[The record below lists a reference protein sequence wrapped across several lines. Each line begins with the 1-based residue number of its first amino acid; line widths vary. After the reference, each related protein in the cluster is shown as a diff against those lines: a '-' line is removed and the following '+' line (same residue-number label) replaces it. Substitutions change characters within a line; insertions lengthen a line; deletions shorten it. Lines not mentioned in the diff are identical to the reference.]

1 MGRTLLTTVVQG
13 FVGVGLLM
21 TMAHA
26 DSIQLRDGRHLQG
39 KYLGGTTTT
48 IGFMSDRAID
58 YFPISN
64 VLVLVFDN
72 ANVGYQSSSL
82 TLGPKRPATKRQSS
96 KRATL
101 RRAAVVSY

>member
-1 MGRTLLTTVVQG
+1 MGRTLLATAVRG
-13 FVGVGLLM
+13 FIGFGLLL

-48 IGFMSDRAID
+48 IGFMSDRAIE
-58 YFPISN
+58 YFPIST
-64 VLVLVFDN
+64 VLVIVFDN
-72 ANVGYQSSSL
+72 ANVDYQPSGL
-82 TLGPKRPATKRQSS
+82 TLRPKRPATQRQSS

-101 RRAAVVSY
+101 RRAAVVSN